1 MVWTGATRRARR
13 ARNRGAASSQS
24 ATPYRTNIQI
34 ANRRVTRD
42 IHPMITQIEIRKLPL
57 SEKLDLLE
65 SVWSEL
71 SSDPDAVDVPQWH
84 KDILDERQR
93 GLELWS
99 KVP

>member
-1 MVWTGATRRARR
+1 MIA
-13 ARNRGAASSQS
+13 QS
-24 ATPYRTNIQI
+24 
-34 ANRRVTRD
+34 
-42 IHPMITQIEIRKLPL
+42 EIRKLPL

-93 GLELWS
+93 GLEQGSIKSIDWDVA
-99 KVP
+99 KEQIRHRIQ